1 MFTHFFK
8 KCYNVFEKLADNYS
22 ETILER
28 GNTMSSDTEDKKAP
42 DTPTGDGGATTQ
54 VLDAPQSPPKK
65 KELSGKQVTLILG
78 SVAIVAAAV
87 VAIVLLTRPDEPV
100 SAVRVID
107 QANVTEIQEDIQS
120 KVDQS
125 MFETYMTT
133 SWNFPDGQSPSSDAV
148 MGNSV
153 NNNYPFWFELTLADT
168 GEVLFESGL
177 LPVGTTIESVT
188 LSKDLPAG
196 SYPASVTIHL
206 VDENN
211 NPFDSNAAF
220 NVTLNIAS

>member
-1 MFTHFFK
+1 M
-8 KCYNVFEKLADNYS
+8 NA
-22 ETILER
+22 
-28 GNTMSSDTEDKKAP
+28 NTDDTKAP

-54 VLDAPQSPPKK
+54 VLDAPQPPPKK

-87 VAIVLLTRPDEPV
+87 VAIVLLTRPAEAPA

-107 QANVTEIQEDIQS
+107 QAYVTEIQEDIQD
-120 KVDQS
+120 KVDQG

-133 SWNFPDGQSPSSDAV
+133 TWSFASGESPSSDAV

-177 LPVGTTIESVT
+177 LPVGTQIESIT

-196 SYPASVTIHL
+196 RYAAKVSIHM

-211 NPFDSNAAF
+211 NPIDTNAAF